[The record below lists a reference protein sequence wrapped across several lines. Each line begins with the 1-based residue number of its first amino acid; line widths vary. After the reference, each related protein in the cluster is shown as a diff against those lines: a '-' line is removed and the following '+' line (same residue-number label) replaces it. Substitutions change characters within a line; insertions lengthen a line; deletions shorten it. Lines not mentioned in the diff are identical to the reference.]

1 MSLVG
6 EIFIWR
12 SRLFRMGVLETAN
25 GAWKREMKKIRDQR
39 VKGKSLTDALL
50 NMPLG
55 HDKKKWE
62 NICLAWQSEE
72 YKVYLDFWFDLV

>member
-1 MSLVG
+1 M
-6 EIFIWR
+6 E
-12 SRLFRMGVLETAN
+12 
-25 GAWKREMKKIRDQR
+25 EMKKIRDER